1 MKILAVDVLIGALE
15 RKQIRLILLD
25 LSKEY
30 QRLGGSIA
38 TCSPLMAYPC
48 PPFREDPHLR
58 FSLGHRF
65 PFSFELATI
74 DPSRS
79 RIPVSNRKCSR

>member
-1 MKILAVDVLIGALE
+1 VTGINTHIGSTTPNRAIDQFDAIRSAAPKSEIAL
-15 RKQIRLILLD
+15 RWTQ
-25 LSKEY
+25 
-30 QRLGGSIA
+30 A
-38 TCSPLMAYPC
+38 
-48 PPFREDPHLR
+48 R

-79 RIPVSNRKCSR
+79 RIPVSNRKWSC